1 MSVRRF
7 TSLSLLSFP
16 SFCFIKAVSLIH
28 LVVLTDYHKFRDI
41 RNTFSY
47 TFPEQFFL
55 VLVNGHQ
62 EYLHSATRLKESLF
76 LSNCSVCRHHFVFYK
91 KDKKFTRKTLLFFNQ
106 LPVYKQL
113 LPKFLFSSRERERE
127 RERERGSFIVHISFC
142 HILIFYD
149 YFKVVIMQ
157 IFIENK
163 NMTHVHGISKLTHV
177 V

>member
-7 TSLSLLSFP
+7 TSLSLLSAL
-16 SFCFIKAVSLIH
+16 SRLCLY
-28 LVVLTDYHKFRDI
+28 LTDYHRDI

-55 VLVNGHQ
+55 VLVNGHP
-62 EYLHSATRLKESLF
+62 EYLHSATGLKESATILYF
-76 LSNCSVCRHHFVFYK
+76 IKKIRNLQGKIFYSLINY
-91 KDKKFTRKTLLFFNQ
+91 RYINNYSLNS
-106 LPVYKQL
+106 Y
-113 LPKFLFSSRERERE
+113 FSP
-127 RERERGSFIVHISFC
+127 ERERGSIHVEHISFC

-163 NMTHVHGISKLTHV
+163 NMTHVHGISILTHV